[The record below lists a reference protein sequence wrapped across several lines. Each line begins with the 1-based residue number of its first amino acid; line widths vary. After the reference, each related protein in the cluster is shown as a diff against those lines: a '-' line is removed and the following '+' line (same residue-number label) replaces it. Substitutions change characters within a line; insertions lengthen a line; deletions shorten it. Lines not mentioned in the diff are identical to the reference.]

1 MTVQPIFDK
10 DDIVIQKE
18 RTFFSTN
25 GAEAIGLPCDRKKE
39 SKSIPL
45 LSPHTQ
51 KLTVNKSQT

>member
-25 GAEAIGLPCDRKKE
+25 GAEAIGLPCDRKKR
-39 SKSIPL
+39 I
-45 LSPHTQ
+45 
-51 KLTVNKSQT
+51 